1 MNIQFPN
8 EHSVDQDTFDISFPA
23 DVDGNQ
29 IRCSVTREALQD
41 QDINPSRAT
50 DSAETQFKTNRYQ
63 LQQIAEGKIREG
75 EVQNGKVAITSA
87 DVR

>member
-8 EHSVDQDTFDISFPA
+8 EHSVDPDTFDISFPA
-23 DVDGNQ
+23 DVDGNR
-29 IRCSVTREALQD
+29 IRCLVTREAL

-50 DSAETQFKTNRYQ
+50 GSAETQFKTNRYQ
-63 LQQIAEGKIREG
+63 LQQFAEGKIRAG
-75 EVQNGKVAITSA
+75 EVQNGKVVITSA